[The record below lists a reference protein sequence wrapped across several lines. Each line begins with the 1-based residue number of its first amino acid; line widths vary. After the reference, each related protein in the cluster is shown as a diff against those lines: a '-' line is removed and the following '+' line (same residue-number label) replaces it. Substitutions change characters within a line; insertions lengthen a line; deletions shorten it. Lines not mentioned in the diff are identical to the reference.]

1 MIDRVAAE
9 ISVVLIVAIVA
20 LVSIPVPR
28 HKPPVPVEVPA
39 APVPVPVEMPA
50 VPEPG
55 SASLPAKSEEG
66 EMPLQVERPDK
77 HVSIQ
82 QLLVK
87 MNRIES
93 KLNEVQEDERAGQQH
108 TN

>member
-9 ISVVLIVAIVA
+9 VSVVLIVAIVA

-28 HKPPVPVEVPA
+28 PKPPVPIEVPA
-39 APVPVPVEMPA
+39 PPVPVPVESPVVPA
-50 VPEPG
+50 API
-55 SASLPAKSEEG
+55 SQPAKSEEG
-66 EMPLQVERPDK
+66 EMPLQVERVES
-77 HVSIQ
+77 HVTIQ

-87 MNRIES
+87 LNRIEK
-93 KLNEVQEDERAGQQH
+93 KLNEVQEDERAGQPN